1 MSGET
6 KFFIGVV
13 LAALLAVIG
22 IVVVTKTKPA
32 PKEPDLALAQ
42 IRGEASQVTI
52 VEFGD
57 FQCPACAAASAP
69 LKAAIEA
76 NADFVRL
83 AYIHFPLPSH
93 PNAEPA
99 GWAAEAAALQGK
111 FWEMHD
117 LLFARQESWS
127 GLTDPANIF
136 TAYAQELELNVEQF
150 KSDYSSGAVKAR
162 VDAGRSHGNALK
174 VSQTPTFF
182 VNGEMITGVR
192 TQEQWQEII
201 DQAKRSAA
209 DATGGS

>member
-1 MSGET
+1 MNGET

-13 LAALLAVIG
+13 LAAVLAVAG
-22 IVVVTKTKPA
+22 IVVFTKTKPA
-32 PKEPDLALAQ
+32 PSEPDLALAQ
-42 IRGEASQVTI
+42 IRGETNQVTI

-76 NADFVRL
+76 NTDSVRL

-117 LLFARQESWS
+117 LLFTRQESWS
-127 GLTDPANIF
+127 GLTDPAETF
-136 TAYAQELELNVEQF
+136 AAFAQELELNAEQF
-150 KSDYSSGAVKAR
+150 KTDYNSSAVKAR

-174 VSQTPTFF
+174 VNQTPTFF
-182 VNGEMITGVR
+182 VNGEMVTGVR

-201 DQAKRSAA
+201 DQAKQAAA
-209 DATGGS
+209 DAAGGN